1 MNQTQTQGFNYTM
14 KTNGEQGFELAP
26 NTLAA
31 ARTPNDLAVVEK
43 DYGS

>member
-1 MNQTQTQGFNYTM
+1 M
-14 KTNGEQGFELAP
+14 KSNGDQGFELAP

-43 DYGS
+43 DFAS